1 MGKHVH
7 DEARA
12 RTTRWV
18 RDLISSRRLLA
29 RGVLACLVV
38 GAGLVVTGTASQA
51 GVRVA
56 GQAHAATYVGVE
68 TFDGV
73 IGVCTG
79 NGRAAPTVTTPPSL
93 VHAPV
98 AAWALHVAGP
108 DGSGL
113 DDTTGAAIA
122 TIVKNDPAVPSN
134 HKVATPD
141 VGVRARVDQIVAE
154 AHAYAGARSIPL
166 GLTSTSAAP
175 GQTWQLTG
183 VGIQAPGAWMPGR
196 AIDLAVTGPVVFEAT
211 GTSTITVTSTGAPQT
226 LNLRSTGNGEF
237 TVAASTT
244 VPSNHV
250 HSHPA
255 ESPGHQMITTRVGD
269 EPLTGV
275 TGAQLAVLEYRPS
288 AVTNTSVVTVAEPG
302 AEVHDVITIS
312 GARPQSTLT
321 GRSTLYG
328 PLAEKPA
335 ESEEAP
341 PGTPVV
347 GTAAYEVTV
356 DQTGAATVTTS
367 ELVLPA
373 PGYFVWQEE
382 IDGEPDSAP
391 SPRNLGFRGR
401 YGVGTETS
409 LVAPPPDVVTE
420 VSRQEVMIGQAISDS
435 VTVVGTVYDHDGL
448 GPIRTVL
455 TGRLHG
461 PVAPVEGRCA
471 DVAWEG
477 APIAHEFGPITVT
490 EAQKQLVGVGE
501 FTPREGGCYSYAETL
516 VSTNSRGE
524 EIYRVDHAAGRAE
537 QTTLARVPEAA
548 TQISSYVVAPGGSFH
563 DTVDITGTAGASGT
577 FEATL
582 WGPVAPDPEL
592 GCWFG
597 AERWAELIASGE
609 AMTAHTEM
617 IAFAGDGQVVTSDVT
632 VTELGCY
639 TWSEIFTFDDAAGTE
654 VYSPA
659 GLETETGIVAAPS
672 IATVAQ
678 ASTTY
683 LWGEL
688 SDVITVSGT
697 QDLPG
702 TITGEI
708 LTAAPVDG
716 GCADVDWSR
725 ATRAGRIEPIPT
737 VTDGV
742 HTSSGTVIDGD
753 GARCATFVVS
763 WTPVHDKLIG
773 AAAVDEAGLPAE
785 TVLFVPDTPAVP
797 AGSPSGASLPVWL
810 VLGLLLVAAGAG
822 SSTWQLRCGGPRA

>member
-1 MGKHVH
+1 MGKHVS
-7 DEARA
+7 DEGRATTARRA
-12 RTTRWV
+12 GEV
-18 RDLISSRRLLA
+18 FSRRLLT
-29 RGVLACLVV
+29 RGLLACLVV

-56 GQAHAATYVGVE
+56 GHAHAATYVGVE

-134 HKVATPD
+134 HKNATPD

-154 AHAYAGARSIPL
+154 ANAYAGARSIPL
-166 GLTSTSAAP
+166 SVTSTSSTP
-175 GQTWQLTG
+175 GQTWQLAG

-196 AIDLAVTGPVVFEAT
+196 AIDLSISGPVVFEAS
-211 GTSTITVTSTGAPQT
+211 GTNTLTVTSTGAPQT

-269 EPLTGV
+269 EPLNGS
-275 TGAQLAVLEYRPS
+275 TGAQLAVHDHRPT
-288 AVTNTSVVTVAEPG
+288 AVTSTSVVTVAEPG
-302 AEVHDVITIS
+302 TEVRDVITIT
-312 GARPQSTLT
+312 GARPSSTLT

-328 PLAEKPA
+328 PLPQKPT
-335 ESEEAP
+335 ESAEAP
-341 PGTPVV
+341 AGTPVV
-347 GTAAYEVTV
+347 GTAEYEVTV
-356 DQTGAATVTTS
+356 DETGAATVKTPALT
-367 ELVLPA
+367 LPA

-382 IDGEPDSAP
+382 IDGEPDDAP

-420 VSRQEVMIGQAISDS
+420 VSRQEVMVGHPISDT
-435 VTVVGTVYDHDGL
+435 VTIGGTVYDHDGL
-448 GPIRTVL
+448 GPTSTAL
-455 TGRLHG
+455 TGRLYG
-461 PVAPVEGRCA
+461 PVAAVDGRCESV
-471 DVAWEG
+471 DWRE
-477 APIAHEFGPITVT
+477 APVAHEFGPITVT
-490 EAQKQLVGVGE
+490 DAQKQLAGVGE
-501 FTPREGGCYSYAETL
+501 FTPTQGGCYSYGETL
-516 VSTNSRGE
+516 VATNSQGE
-524 EIYRVDHAAGRAE
+524 EIYRVDHPAGRVE
-537 QTTLARVPEAA
+537 QTTVARTPEAV
-548 TQISSYVVAPGGSFH
+548 TQISSYVVAPGGAFH
-563 DTVDITGTAGASGT
+563 DTVEISGTAGTSGR

-592 GCWFG
+592 GCWLG
-597 AERWAELIASGE
+597 TERWAQLIATNE
-609 AMTAHTEM
+609 AREVRTE
-617 IAFAGDGQVVTSDVT
+617 ALTFAGDGAVVTSDVT

-639 TWSEIFTFDDAAGTE
+639 TWSEIFMFDDAPGTDL
-654 VYSPA
+654 YTPP
-659 GLETETGIVAAPS
+659 GLETETGLVAAPT

-683 LWGEL
+683 LGGEL

-708 LTAAPVDG
+708 LTAPPVDG

-725 ATRAGRIEPIPT
+725 ATRAGQIEPIET

-742 HTSSGTVIDGD
+742 HTSSATVIDGD
-753 GARCATFVVS
+753 QALCATFVVS
-763 WTPVHDKLIG
+763 WTPVHEKLIG

-785 TVLFVPDTPAVP
+785 TLLFVPDTPAVQ
-797 AGSPSGASLPVWL
+797 AGSPSGASLPIWL
-810 VLGLLLVAAGAG
+810 VLGLLLTTGGVG
-822 SSTWQLRCGGPRA
+822 SSIWQLRRRDTTGA

>member
-1 MGKHVH
+1 MGKHVN
-7 DEARA
+7 DESRVTAARRA
-12 RTTRWV
+12 KEAFP
-18 RDLISSRRLLA
+18 RRLLT
-29 RGVLACLVV
+29 RGFLACLVV
-38 GAGLVVTGTASQA
+38 GAGLVVTGTASEA

-56 GQAHAATYVGVE
+56 GHAHAATYVGVE

-122 TIVKNDPAVPSN
+122 TIVKNDPAVPNN
-134 HKVATPD
+134 HKNATPD

-154 AHAYAGARSIPL
+154 ANAYAGARSIPL
-166 GLTSTSAAP
+166 AVASTSPTP

-196 AIDLAVTGPVVFEAT
+196 AIDLVVTGPVVFEAT
-211 GTSTITVTSTGAPQT
+211 GTSAITVTSTGAPQT

-269 EPLTGV
+269 EPLTGS

-302 AEVHDVITIS
+302 AEVHDVITIT
-312 GARPQSTLT
+312 GARPSSTLT

-328 PLAEKPA
+328 PLAEKPTESA
-335 ESEEAP
+335 EP
-341 PGTPVV
+341 PEGTPVV
-347 GTAAYEVTV
+347 GTAEYEVTV
-356 DQTGAATVTTS
+356 DEAGSATVETS
-367 ELVLPA
+367 ALTLPA

-382 IDGEPDSAP
+382 IDGEPDDEA

-420 VSRQEVMIGQAISDS
+420 VSRQEVMVGHTISDT

-448 GPIRTVL
+448 GPTSTMM
-455 TGRLHG
+455 TGRVHG
-461 PVAPVEGRCA
+461 PVPPVDGRCD
-471 DVAWEG
+471 DVDWSE

-501 FTPREGGCYSYAETL
+501 FSPREGGCYSYGESL
-516 VSTNSRGE
+516 VATNSQGE
-524 EIYRVDHAAGRAE
+524 EIYRVDHAAGRAK
-537 QTTLARVPEAA
+537 QTTVARTPEAV

-563 DTVDITGTAGASGT
+563 DTVDISGTAGATGT

-592 GCWFG
+592 GCWLG
-597 AERWAELIASGE
+597 AERWAELIATNE
-609 AMTAHTEM
+609 AKEVNTQSVD
-617 IAFAGDGQVVTSDVT
+617 FVGDGTVTTSEVT

-639 TWSEIFTFDDAAGTE
+639 TWSEIFTFDGAPGTDL
-654 VYSPA
+654 YSPP
-659 GLETETGIVAAPS
+659 GLETETGLVAAPA

-683 LWGEL
+683 LGGEL

-716 GCADVDWSR
+716 GCSEVDWSR
-725 ATRAGRIEPIPT
+725 ATRAGQIEPIPT

-742 HTSSGTVIDGD
+742 HTSSSTVVDGD
-753 GARCATFVVS
+753 QALCATFVVS
-763 WTPVHDKLIG
+763 WTPVHEKLIG
-773 AAAVDEAGLPAE
+773 AAVVDEAGLPAE
-785 TVLFVPDTPAVP
+785 TILFVPDTPAVP
-797 AGSPSGASLPVWL
+797 AGRPSGSSLPVWL
-810 VLGLLLVAAGAG
+810 MLGLLLVTGGAG
-822 SSTWQLRCGGPRA
+822 SSIWQLRRGGPSDA